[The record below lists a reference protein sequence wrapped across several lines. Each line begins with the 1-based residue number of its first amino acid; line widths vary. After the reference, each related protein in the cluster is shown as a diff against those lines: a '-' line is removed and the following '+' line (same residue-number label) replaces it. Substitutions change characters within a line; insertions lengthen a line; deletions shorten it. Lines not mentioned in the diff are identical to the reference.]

1 MNDVLL
7 TLSMEKPFPLLVTN
21 LDGFFLFK
29 DFAKTSLNVKKEKSY
44 SKFGFLENGV
54 VFVRS
59 SDV

>member
-1 MNDVLL
+1 M
-7 TLSMEKPFPLLVTN
+7 SMEKPFPLLVTN